1 MTDLSKLSDD
11 DLLKMYQSKQ
21 AQPQAPVDVSA
32 LSDEE
37 LMQRYAS
44 KQAAKPENPMLSDFV
59 FGDTS
64 ASDYGKS
71 IVQGAKGAAKS
82 IVDPAAWKSLG
93 KELTSFPDADLSKL
107 RETPITNTDM
117 SGVAMAAMPITAMS
131 GASRA
136 FLKPAAID
144 TVKQA
149 TLEAAGKSGYSVPRS
164 YIKQSWL
171 TNLGERFGGKQ
182 AIEAT
187 AQIKG
192 QPITNRSAA
201 RALDLSDDT
210 PITPDLLSGIR
221 KEAGKAYEAIKGV
234 GVLSTDKAYNQAL
247 KDIVG
252 KYSGASKDFPELA
265 NQGVGKLV
273 KALNKKTISAE
284 GAIEQIK
291 NLRDAAKSNLGPMAS
306 SSDKL
311 MGKAQ
316 RRAAEELENL
326 IERNITPVLGKQ
338 VLNEFRAAR
347 QAIAT
352 TYSIEKA
359 LNPTTGNVLGTEL
372 AKQAKKGVPLTG
384 PLKEAANFARAFP
397 RLAREPMGGP
407 ASGGA
412 LEPLVY
418 GTAGTVATGG
428 AGAMAAA
435 IPIIGKPIARYLMT
449 TVPKSAK
456 QPINDTLA
464 RMLLQRGVLGAGAS
478 TQQSR
483 LAELLNEQNQR

>member
-11 DLLKMYQSKQ
+11 ELLKMYQSKQ
-21 AQPQAPVDVSA
+21 AQPQSPVDVSA

-44 KQAAKPENPMLSDFV
+44 KQTAKPENPMLSDFV
-59 FGDTS
+59 LGDTS
-64 ASDYGKS
+64 ASDYAKS
-71 IVQGAKGAAKS
+71 VLEGVKSGAKS
-82 IVDPAAWKSLG
+82 VVDPEAWKRVG
-93 KELTSFPDADLSKL
+93 RELTSFPKADMAQL
-107 RETPITNTDM
+107 RQEPTTNTDL
-117 SGVAMAAMPITAMS
+117 SGLAMAAMPITA
-131 GASRA
+131 GGRASTA
-136 FLKPAAID
+136 FLKPPVTD
-144 TVKQA
+144 PVRQA
-149 TLEAAGKSGYSVPRS
+149 TLEVAGKAGYSVPRS
-164 YIKQSWL
+164 NIKQSWI

-187 AQIKG
+187 AQMKN
-192 QPITNRSAA
+192 QPITNKLAA
-201 RALDLSDDT
+201 RALGLADDT
-210 PITPDLLSGIR
+210 PITPDLLIGIR
-221 KEAGKAYEAIKGV
+221 QEAGKAYDAIKGV
-234 GVLSTDKAYNQAL
+234 GALSADEAYSQAL
-247 KDIVG
+247 KDIAN

-265 NQGVGKLV
+265 NLGVGKLV

-316 RRAAEELENL
+316 RKAAEELENL
-326 IERNITPVLGKQ
+326 VERNIEPVLGKQ
-338 VLNEFRAAR
+338 MLDDFRIAR
-347 QAIAT
+347 QAIAK
-352 TYSIEKA
+352 TYTIEKA
-359 LNPTTGNVLGTEL
+359 LNPSTGNVVGTEL
-372 AKQAKKGVPLTG
+372 AKQAKRGAPLSGT
-384 PLKEAANFARAFP
+384 LKEAAEFSRAFP
-397 RLAREPMGGP
+397 RLSREPIGAP

-428 AGAMAAA
+428 TGAMAAA

-464 RMLLQRGVLGAGAS
+464 RMLLQRGVLGTGAS

>member
-11 DLLKMYQSKQ
+11 ELMALYQKKAPQQSIPDDLT
-21 AQPQAPVDVSA
+21 A
-32 LSDEE
+32 LSDDE
-37 LMQRYAS
+37 LMRLYAS
-44 KQAAKPENPMLSDFV
+44 NKPEKPINPTLGDYLL
-59 FGDTS
+59 GDTTTSEYVKGRTQAIKNAFDPETWKS
-64 ASDYGKS
+64 AISELGNFPKTDIESIKAAGKKS
-71 IVQGAKGAAKS
+71 ISAPQ
-82 IVDPAAWKSLG
+82 
-93 KELTSFPDADLSKL
+93 
-107 RETPITNTDM
+107 TDM
-117 SGVAMAAMPITAMS
+117 SGLAMAAMPITAMS
-131 GASRA
+131 GAARA

-144 TVKQA
+144 PVRQA
-149 TLEAAGKSGYSVPRS
+149 TLEAAGKAGYSVPRS
-164 YIKQSWL
+164 NIKQSWF

-187 AQIKG
+187 AQMKN
-192 QPITNRSAA
+192 QPITNKLAA
-201 RALDLSDDT
+201 RALGLADDT
-210 PITPDLLSGIR
+210 PVTPELLNGIR
-221 KEAGKAYEAIKGV
+221 QEAGKAYEAVKGV
-234 GVLSTDKAYNQAL
+234 GTLSADKTYNQAL
-247 KDIVG
+247 KDIAG

-316 RRAAEELENL
+316 RKAAEELENL
-326 IERNITPVLGKQ
+326 IERNIEPVLGKQ
-338 VLNEFRAAR
+338 MLNDFRIAR
-347 QAIAT
+347 QAIAK
-352 TYSIEKA
+352 TYTIEKA
-359 LNPTTGNVLGTEL
+359 LNPATGNVIATEL
-372 AKQAKKGVPLTG
+372 AKQAKKGAPLSGT
-384 PLKEAANFARAFP
+384 LKEAADFSRAFP
-397 RLAREPMGGP
+397 RLSREPIGAP

-428 AGAMAAA
+428 AGALAAT

-449 TVPKSAK
+449 TVPKAQ

-464 RMLLQRGVLGAGAS
+464 RMLMQRGALGAGAGI
-478 TQQSR
+478 QQNR
-483 LAELLNEQNQR
+483 LAELLNEQNQ